1 MEDLDFTSPAR
12 EPLFDPAVARACFE
26 SLGKPESVPEGQP
39 FFTEDQASDRM
50 YLLLEGEV
58 RLIRG
63 GKPLDVIKA
72 GEIFGEMAVITG
84 HRRTASAVA
93 RTACRALTLDARQ
106 FERAIEQKP
115 EFALML
121 MDILVNRLRLAIALL
136 EKSSRLPVQTQ
147 ADNNRVFDKA
157 LVERLEG
164 ALHQRAPRTCP
175 AGSSVM
181 KEGEKG
187 GFMYVV
193 LSGKV
198 TVALKS
204 TVVARLGPGC
214 VLGEMA
220 LLDQSPRAASAV
232 AETDSSLLPINR
244 GDFLSLV
251 KSIPAFGVAL
261 LRALAQRLAQMN
273 SRKT

>member
-39 FFTEDQASDRM
+39 FFAEDQASDRM
-50 YLLLEGEV
+50 YLLGAGEV
-58 RLIRG
+58 RLIRA
-63 GKPLDVIKA
+63 GKPLDVIRP

-84 HRRTASAVA
+84 QRRTASAVA
-93 RTACRALTLDARQ
+93 RTACRAFSLDAGQ
-106 FERAIEQKP
+106 FERAIKQKP

-121 MDILVNRLRLAIALL
+121 MDILVNRLRLALALL
-136 EKSSRLPVQTQ
+136 DRSGRLAGQGGT
-147 ADNNRVFDKA
+147 DGGRVFDKA
-157 LVERLEG
+157 LLEQLSG
-164 ALHQRAPRTCP
+164 ALKQRAPQAYP
-175 AGSSVM
+175 AGRAVM
-181 KEGEKG
+181 KEGDKG

-193 LSGKV
+193 LTGRVAVSIKSAVVGRIGSG
-198 TVALKS
+198 
-204 TVVARLGPGC
+204 G

-244 GDFLSLV
+244 GDFLALV
-251 KSIPAFGVAL
+251 KSMPAFGVAL
-261 LRALAQRLAQMN
+261 LRALAQRVAQMN
-273 SRKT
+273 ARKN

>member
-1 MEDLDFTSPAR
+1 MEDLDFTSPTR
-12 EPLFDPAVARACFE
+12 EPLYDPTVARACFE
-26 SLGKPESVPEGQP
+26 SLGQPENVPEGEP
-39 FFTEDQASDRM
+39 FFAEDQASDRM
-50 YLLLEGEV
+50 YLLAEGEV

-63 GKPLDVIKA
+63 GRPLDVIKP

-84 HRRTASAVA
+84 QRRTASAVA
-93 RTACRALTLDARQ
+93 KTACLAFSLDAGQ

-121 MDILVNRLRLAIALL
+121 MDILVNRLRLVTALL
-136 EKSSRLPVQTQ
+136 ERSGRLAGQG
-147 ADNNRVFDKA
+147 DGGRVFDKA
-157 LVERLEG
+157 LLESLSG
-164 ALHQRAPRTCP
+164 ALKQRTAQTYL
-175 AGSSVM
+175 AGRAVM

-193 LSGKV
+193 LTGS
-198 TVALKS
+198 VAVSIKS
-204 TVVARLGPGC
+204 TVVARIGPGG

-220 LLDQSPRAASAV
+220 LLDQSPRTASAV

-251 KSIPAFGVAL
+251 KTMPAFGVAL
-261 LRALAQRLAQMN
+261 LRALAQRVAQMN
-273 SRKT
+273 SRKA